1 MGSSPRERVSAFI
14 RYKGL
19 TGVRLVVAVSGGPD
33 SVCLLHILANL
44 KDELCLSLHI
54 AHLDHQLRA
63 ESASDACYVK
73 SLAASLDIPATLG
86 RTDVQAFHLEKKL
99 SLEEA
104 ARIKRYEFLGE
115 VSEEFGTEYIA
126 IGHTQD
132 DHLETILL
140 HIIRGTGTRGLVGLK
155 PLTPWTV
162 EGHPITLVRPM
173 LDITRRETEDY
184 CQQLGL
190 SPRLDET
197 NLSQAPLR
205 NKIRLKLLP
214 LLQSYNTGIGDA
226 LLRLSRNAREEHEYL
241 DNQTLTFWDRVVQKQ
256 GDIIRLD
263 KEVLLSLPPVLQ
275 RYLLRRAIERLL
287 GTLKDIESR
296 HIEEIMSALSLATG
310 QHIDLPYGLV
320 FSVDYDNYWLGRAE
334 DVPNPFPHFTGTY
347 HLNVPGTTDVPGWL
361 VNAVFVQGS
370 SGQGV
375 NGLAVDLDA
384 EKTGQG
390 LIVRTRQ
397 PADRFQPLGMASI
410 KKLGEFMVDAKIPR
424 RWRADIPVVASK
436 EQIIWLVGYRPDE
449 RVKVTPET
457 KRVLRL
463 EFKQR

>member
-1 MGSSPRERVSAFI
+1 MEVSPRERVSAFI
-14 RYKGL
+14 RCQGL
-19 TGVRLVVAVSGGPD
+19 TGARLVVAVSGGPD
-33 SVCLLHILANL
+33 SVCLLHILASL

-86 RTDVQAFHLEKKL
+86 RIDVQAFRLEKKL

-104 ARIKRYEFLGE
+104 ARTKRYEFLGE
-115 VSEEFGTEYIA
+115 VSEKFGTGYIA

-155 PLTPWTV
+155 PLTPWTI
-162 EGHPITLVRPM
+162 EGRRITLVRPM
-173 LDITRRETEDY
+173 LEITRRETQNY
-184 CQQLGL
+184 CQELDL
-190 SPRLDET
+190 NPRLDKT
-197 NLSQAPLR
+197 NLLLTSLR

-214 LLQSYNTGIGDA
+214 MLKSYNTGFGEA
-226 LLRLSRNAREEHEYL
+226 LLRLSENAREEHEYL
-241 DNQTLTFWDRVVQKQ
+241 DSQALIFWDRVVQRQ

-263 KEVLLSLPPVLQ
+263 KEVLVSLPPVLQ
-275 RYLLRRAIERLL
+275 RYLLRRVIERLL

-296 HIEEIMSALSLATG
+296 HIEEIMSALSWATG
-310 QHIDLPYGLV
+310 RHIDLPYGLV
-320 FSVDYDNYWLGRAE
+320 FTVDYDNYWLGRAE
-334 DVPNPFPHFTGTY
+334 DIPTPFPLFAGQY
-347 HLNVPGTTDVPGWL
+347 HLNVPGTTDVPGWR
-361 VNAVFVQGS
+361 VNAMFVQGS

-375 NGLAVDLDA
+375 NGLAADLDA

-397 PADRFQPLGMASI
+397 PADRFQPLGMTNI

-424 RWRADIPVVASK
+424 RWRADIPVVASM
-436 EQIIWLVGYRPDE
+436 EQIIWLVGYRLDE
-449 RVKVTPET
+449 RVKVTPQT